1 MRRQSAF
8 SLQELPKDS
17 QPICMCVFS
26 PGLVSTYAEESC
38 SLLSAFQ
45 EPCWGRRLAGLSIC
59 TDFYLVPFFSYAS
72 SLLTVTNAPGSRS
85 PVVQPHPRLTSSFG
99 WRRHRSLTVDL
110 REDLQVLKFLNEVFF
125 FPPTLLPYFHLQ
137 RQSVLS
143 FSSLFRPHNASGLA
157 VYWQPVYPFQAR
169 ALAFSDLLNQ
179 LPLCVSASHF

>member
-26 PGLVSTYAEESC
+26 PGLVNTYAEESC

-72 SLLTVTNAPGSRS
+72 SLLTVTNTPGSRS

-110 REDLQVLKFLNEVFF
+110 REDLQVLKCLNEVFF

-137 RQSVLS
+137 SQYFHS
-143 FSSLFRPHNASGLA
+143 
-157 VYWQPVYPFQAR
+157 Q
-169 ALAFSDLLNQ
+169 AFSGPTMPVGLLFIGSLSTRFRLGLQ
-179 LPLCVSASHF
+179 LSLTC